1 MGMNSPLNTIEERF
15 ARFHEANP
23 WVYEELVM
31 LARRAKRRG
40 LKKIGIDVLFGNL
53 RWRQAIRTTG
63 ERGFKMNND
72 FRSRYPRL
80 IMDQE
85 PDLDGFFEVRSLKA
99 R

>member
-1 MGMNSPLNTIEERF
+1 MRSPMATIEERF
-15 ARFHEANP
+15 LDFHAANP
-23 WVYEELVM
+23 WVYDELVL

-53 RWRQAIRTTG
+53 RWRQAIRTSG
-63 ERGFKMNND
+63 DQGFKMNND

-85 PDLDGFFEVRSLKA
+85 PDLEGFFEVRALKA